1 MYVLRREYTSG
12 VKNLLE
18 YLITSKTRI
27 KLLLKF
33 FLNTE
38 ARGYLRSLA
47 EEFGESTNAV
57 RVELNRLLAAGLLDL
72 KSEGRTKVYQ
82 ANKNHVLFEE
92 IHSIVKKYIGID
104 KLIENIVS
112 KLGNVKLA
120 FIIGDYAKGIDSGI
134 IDLIIIGQV
143 NVCYLGELVG
153 KVEVLIKRKV
163 KILVLNEEEFSAWKS
178 ELGKEQALCIWSNQQ
193 VLLEG
198 TI

>member
-1 MYVLRREYTSG
+1 M
-12 VKNLLE
+12 
-18 YLITSKTRI
+18 
-27 KLLLKF
+27 
-33 FLNTE
+33 
-38 ARGYLRSLA
+38 A

-57 RVELNRLLAAGLLDL
+57 RVELNRLTAAGLLDL

-104 KLIENIVS
+104 KLIEDIVS
-112 KLGNVKLA
+112 KLGNVELA

-163 KILVLNEEEFSAWKS
+163 KILVLNEEEFSAWKN
-178 ELGKEQALCIWSNQQ
+178 ELGKEQVLCIWSNQQ

>member
-57 RVELNRLLAAGLLDL
+57 RVELNRLTAAGLLDL

-104 KLIENIVS
+104 KLIEDIVS
-112 KLGNVKLA
+112 KLGNVELA

-163 KILVLNEEEFSAWKS
+163 KILVLNEEEFSAWKN
-178 ELGKEQALCIWSNQQ
+178 ELGKEQVLCIWSNQQ